1 MQEYVSVLFDITIN
15 RKKERKITME
25 YVDFITPMKEYRA
38 KEFKKYPT
46 AWDKDGNLIEDR
58 NQYLKSLPKDK
69 EGLPVISKEEFDALA
84 CEFNWEQEFIH
95 EYVLDQGLISADDYD
110 EYYEITD

>member
-1 MQEYVSVLFDITIN
+1 
-15 RKKERKITME
+15 ME
-25 YVDFITPMKEYRA
+25 SIDLLTPYYEQQA

-84 CEFNWEQEFIH
+84 CEFNWEQEFIL
-95 EYVLDQGLISADDYD
+95 EYLMNEGVISAWDYD
-110 EYYEITD
+110 EFHHITK